1 MATTI
6 VTKNGSGAPTD
17 SDLVA
22 GELAV
27 DLTNGRLYT
36 TDLDSG
42 GTVLELGTNPAS
54 DVTFGDNTK
63 AIFGAGS
70 DLQIYHNASDSI
82 INDNGTG
89 SLKLQQGGSTKLE
102 VTATGVDITGTL
114 VSDGLT
120 VESSSDPTSITLR
133 HTGNTS
139 GLVIKNF
146 SGAESQLV
154 NVDNGPMVFKTND
167 TEAMRI
173 DSSGN
178 VGIGSSS
185 ALTST
190 YLSKAFVY
198 TAGGANFAIGGSSNT
213 NNAVLGRFTSYNIA
227 NSNSANEGSANF
239 YGVTSIESIAVT
251 TDSNAG
257 DDSGGSLLFKTKP
270 EAGALQE
277 AMRIDSSGDVSIG
290 DASTEGAKLHIR
302 TSNATTYNPASTSGA
317 DGVNLIVH
325 NDNATANTTAGII
338 LRTQVSGSF
347 ADARINNIGVSQNNS
362 AMTFHTEGS
371 GTVAERMRIDSSGN
385 LLVGDTSTVP
395 FDGTS
400 GVLIGGGRTSLAFAT
415 TGHTHKMLYSVNS
428 GTPGLHFYDS
438 TNNRTDMIWDNS
450 GNLLVGTTDTSAKLH
465 VGSDLTSLQAF
476 RAFGTTT
483 GDTTLTCGQF
493 AKYDNNTT
501 TSQVF
506 VNFTVNNGGI
516 AQGQINA
523 NGAGAVAFGSWS
535 DSRLKENITDLPNQ
549 LANITALRPV
559 EFDYIESEGGGHQLG
574 FIAQEV
580 EEIYPDLVG
589 ERPDGMKTL
598 SGMGKMEARLIKAI
612 QEQQAIIDSLTA
624 RIAAL
629 ES

>member
-6 VTKNGSGAPTD
+6 VTKNGTGAPTA

>member
-1 MATTI
+1 
-6 VTKNGSGAPTD
+6 
-17 SDLVA
+17 
-22 GELAV
+22 
-27 DLTNGRLYT
+27 
-36 TDLDSG
+36 
-42 GTVLELGTNPAS
+42 
-54 DVTFGDNTK
+54 
-63 AIFGAGS
+63 
-70 DLQIYHNASDSI
+70 
-82 INDNGTG
+82 
-89 SLKLQQGGSTKLE
+89 
-102 VTATGVDITGTL
+102 
-114 VSDGLT
+114 
-120 VESSSDPTSITLR
+120 
-133 HTGNTS
+133 
-139 GLVIKNF
+139 
-146 SGAESQLV
+146 
-154 NVDNGPMVFKTND
+154 
-167 TEAMRI
+167 
-173 DSSGN
+173 
-178 VGIGSSS
+178 
-185 ALTST
+185 
-190 YLSKAFVY
+190 
-198 TAGGANFAIGGSSNT
+198 
-213 NNAVLGRFTSYNIA
+213 
-227 NSNSANEGSANF
+227 
-239 YGVTSIESIAVT
+239 
-251 TDSNAG
+251 
-257 DDSGGSLLFKTKP
+257 
-270 EAGALQE
+270 
-277 AMRIDSSGDVSIG
+277 
-290 DASTEGAKLHIR
+290 
-302 TSNATTYNPASTSGA
+302 
-317 DGVNLIVH
+317 
-325 NDNATANTTAGII
+325 
-338 LRTQVSGSF
+338 
-347 ADARINNIGVSQNNS
+347 
-362 AMTFHTEGS
+362 
-371 GTVAERMRIDSSGN
+371 
-385 LLVGDTSTVP
+385 LVGDTSTVP

-523 NGAGAVAFGSWS
+523 NGAGAAAFGSWS
-535 DSRLKENITDLPNQ
+535 DRRLKENIEDLPSQ
-549 LANITALRPV
+549 LDNITSLRPV

-624 RIAAL
+624 RIEAL